1 MNVLMVHSPSKD
13 DSKLLVG
20 ESGLDALSPSPSAT
34 RSTCTLVFVRSVFRR
49 KLRRVGTPAEWRVL
63 PGGRPFRLPNMLV
76 ELSLGCLSVPSVII
90 QTSND
95 DLKSY

>member
-1 MNVLMVHSPSKD
+1 MVHSPSKD
-13 DSKLLVG
+13 DSELLVG
-20 ESGLDALSPSPSAT
+20 ESGLDALSPSSSAT
-34 RSTCTLVFVRSVFRR
+34 RSSGSLAFLCSVFRR

-76 ELSLGCLSVPSVII
+76 VLSLGCLSVPGVII